1 MSNILEVK
9 DLRLSF
15 PAPDGG
21 RNEVLKGID
30 FRLRDGEILGLIGNS
45 GSGKSM
51 TALTVS
57 GLLPEGASV
66 DGGSIIFDGKEIF
79 DMPAKE
85 RRLLLGSEIG
95 LIFQDPMS
103 ALDPL
108 EKIGKNLEEILKVR
122 KTPKEERRKI
132 ICDMLT
138 TVDFKN
144 AEEICERYP
153 HQLSGGQ
160 RQRVLIAGAALL
172 KPRLLIADEPTSAL
186 DTVTTVSILELLKS
200 LCVKFNMTILF
211 ISHDLAAVGN
221 FCDRVMVM
229 QNGEIVDSDVTE
241 DILHNP
247 KNAFTAELLTKAKL
261 DTTYLGIKLPT
272 VDYSRSPIMDVRGI
286 TAGYKNTPSGFFKPA
301 TKTKTVD
308 DVSFQVWQNEMV
320 GLIGSSGC
328 GKTTLAKTL
337 CGLIKPT
344 SGSADF
350 RLPDKQDT
358 SFPDQPL
365 GVVFQDP
372 ISCLNPSHTIR
383 WHLCEPLRTKY
394 KRSEL
399 TPDKKRELI
408 LRALQDV
415 GMEEKHLDRYPSQ
428 LSGGQRQRIAIAMCL
443 ILDPSVIIA
452 DEPFSSLDASSAS
465 SILQLLSKICLE
477 RKTAVILISH
487 NLHIVR
493 TMCKRVLVMDSG
505 KIAEEG
511 LTSEVLKDPQA
522 TATKKL
528 LEAEVKLGRK

>member
-1 MSNILEVK
+1 
-9 DLRLSF
+9 
-15 PAPDGG
+15 
-21 RNEVLKGID
+21 
-30 FRLRDGEILGLIGNS
+30 
-45 GSGKSM
+45 
-51 TALTVS
+51 
-57 GLLPEGASV
+57 
-66 DGGSIIFDGKEIF
+66 
-79 DMPAKE
+79 
-85 RRLLLGSEIG
+85 
-95 LIFQDPMS
+95 
-103 ALDPL
+103 
-108 EKIGKNLEEILKVR
+108 
-122 KTPKEERRKI
+122 
-132 ICDMLT
+132 
-138 TVDFKN
+138 
-144 AEEICERYP
+144 
-153 HQLSGGQ
+153 
-160 RQRVLIAGAALL
+160 
-172 KPRLLIADEPTSAL
+172 
-186 DTVTTVSILELLKS
+186 
-200 LCVKFNMTILF
+200 
-211 ISHDLAAVGN
+211 
-221 FCDRVMVM
+221 
-229 QNGEIVDSDVTE
+229 
-241 DILHNP
+241 
-247 KNAFTAELLTKAKL
+247 
-261 DTTYLGIKLPT
+261 
-272 VDYSRSPIMDVRGI
+272 MDVRGI
-286 TAGYKNTPSGFFKPA
+286 TAGYKNTPSGLFKPA

>member
-15 PAPDGG
+15 PAPNGG
-21 RNEVLKGID
+21 RNEVLKGIS
-30 FRLRDGEILGLIGNS
+30 FRLREGEILGLIGNS

-57 GLLPEGASV
+57 DLLPEGARI
-66 DGGSIIFDGKEIF
+66 DGGSIVFDNKELLK
-79 DMPAKE
+79 MPVKE

-132 ICDMLT
+132 ICEMLT
-138 TVDFKN
+138 TVGFKN

-186 DTVTTVSILELLKS
+186 DTVTTVSILDLLKS
-200 LCVKFNMTILF
+200 LCIKFHMTILF

-272 VDYSRSPIMDVRGI
+272 VDYSRSPIMDVCGI
-286 TAGYKNTPSGFFKPA
+286 TAGYRNAPAGFFKPA
-301 TKTKTVD
+301 TRTKTVD
-308 DVSFQVWQNEMV
+308 NVSFQVWQNEMV

-337 CGLIKPT
+337 CGLIKPS
-344 SGSADF
+344 SGKADF
-350 RLPDKQDT
+350 RQPDNH
-358 SFPDQPL
+358 L

-383 WHLCEPLRTKY
+383 WHLSEPLRTKY

-399 TPDKKRELI
+399 TQDKKRELI
-408 LRALQDV
+408 LRALEDV

-443 ILDPSVIIA
+443 ILKPSVIIA

-477 RKTAVILISH
+477 RKTAIILISH

-522 TATKKL
+522 VATKKL
-528 LEAEVKLGRK
+528 LEAESKLGRK